1 MNHRTLIA
9 RAIAAAM
16 LLAAPAAY
24 AEDYVLSLKGSA
36 FEPKEITI
44 PADTKVKLLVKNLN
58 PAAMEFESHDL
69 NREKV
74 IAGNGQAAVF
84 VGPLK
89 PGTYGFFDEF
99 QADTKGTI
107 VVK

>member
-1 MNHRTLIA
+1 MKHLPLTI
-9 RAIAAAM
+9 IIFAAAITISS
-16 LLAAPAAY
+16 AAY
-24 AEDYVLSLKGSA
+24 AEEYTLSLKGSA
-36 FEPKEITI
+36 FSPKEITI
-44 PADTKVKLLVKNLN
+44 PADKKVKLIVKNLN
-58 PAAMEFESHDL
+58 PAPMDFESHDL

-107 VVK
+107 IVK